1 MVGEMGVC
9 HRTAWEMALE
19 RLVTGMAAGLR
30 KAGRTRILPRRRR
43 RESSNRFVFQPPVR
57 PQLSFSSSEEG
68 SRRRELQQR
77 SQPVLPLVII

>member
-57 PQLSFSSSEEG
+57 PQLSFSSSEEARDVENCN
-68 SRRRELQQR
+68 SAL
-77 SQPVLPLVII
+77 SQSCRL